1 MEKTNNYLEKLFI
14 ILISVFLAVIALF
27 LYQYYS
33 TSKYL
38 LVFEAVLIVINTSR
52 LFLDQFWNKVFNYII
67 RYRYIISL
75 VIFCLLVI
83 FKVNGSSIGVY
94 NTIFTDMKD
103 PSLAN
108 NEIVGHNRI
117 LRGDEFNVQTPYYF
131 SQYYNDFKMV
141 SHQMSISGQNMIL
154 GYNAPVKDITQLS
167 KPFTLGYILLGNERG
182 LSWYWCSKII
192 LTLLVMYEAFF
203 ILLRKNKTLS
213 ALASLAIT
221 FSPAMQWWFAP
232 HLYDVFFWAMTLFVL
247 GYYFF
252 IARGKTKW
260 IVTLLAPLAIV
271 GFVLHLFPSLQV
283 PLGLIAIILLIVCL
297 IRDRE
302 LIRFT
307 KSDFMR
313 LICAGVYVVAV
324 LGRFIF
330 QNYSQIHLLMNTVY
344 PGTRISTGKD
354 AILGQLFNN
363 LTLVLTPYS
372 DTNFSNNN
380 EISTF
385 YHFGV
390 LCMFHFIFIMYKW
403 VKSSRK
409 LDVNIGIGMSLF
421 VALFIEIYFM
431 LFGFNQ
437 LIAKITL
444 FSYINRM
451 FLVYSFTALIFTFWE
466 IDTVTREKELRN
478 IPILLLCIVIY
489 MILHFIT
496 IPTYNVSYVM
506 NFIFKSKLFFIHA
519 KLFFVL
525 EIFFFTLVALLL
537 FVKRNKLAASFYMCI
552 ILVSGLTVNPIVIG
566 SSAITN
572 HKIYDVIQDIVKKDN
587 TNWLALNST
596 YEQNYLLASGAK
608 CINAVNFYP
617 DYGKWY
623 KVDKDKKYDDV
634 YNRYAH
640 LRINLGMKRNFSNK
654 IAPDAAEI
662 TITYNDLKK
671 WKVKYILVE
680 NNNDPFYNIQEA
692 DNIQFTK
699 IYENSKDHHLIY
711 HLDY

>member
-1 MEKTNNYLEKLFI
+1 MEKINKYLEKLFI
-14 ILISVFLAVIALF
+14 VLISALLVIIAVFL
-27 LYQYYS
+27 YRHYS

-38 LVFEAVLIVINTSR
+38 LVFEAVLLVINTSR
-52 LFLDQFWNKVFNYII
+52 LFLDQFWSKAFDYII

-75 VIFCLLVI
+75 IVFCLLVL
-83 FKVNGSSIGVY
+83 FKVNGSSIGFY
-94 NTIFTDMKD
+94 NTIFTDTVD

-108 NEIVGHNRI
+108 TEIVGHNRV

-131 SQYYNDFKMV
+131 SQYYNDFKMT

-167 KPFTLGYILLGNERG
+167 KPFTLGYMFLGNERG

-192 LTLLVMYEAFF
+192 LTLLVMYEASF
-203 ILLRKNKTLS
+203 ILLRRNKTLS

-252 IARGKTKW
+252 VAKGKTKW
-260 IVTLLAPLAIV
+260 VVSVLASLAIV

-283 PLGLIAIILLIVCL
+283 PLGLLAIVLLIVCL
-297 IRDRE
+297 VRDRKE
-302 LIRFT
+302 IQFT
-307 KSDFMR
+307 KYDFIR
-313 LICAGVYVVAV
+313 LICAGTYVIAV
-324 LGRFIF
+324 LGRFII

-372 DTNFSNNN
+372 DTNFLNNN

-385 YHFGV
+385 YHFGI
-390 LCMFHFIFIMYKW
+390 LCMFYFVFIMYKW
-403 VKSSRK
+403 VKLNRK
-409 LDVNIGIGMSLF
+409 LDVNMGIGISLF
-421 VALFIEIYFM
+421 IALILEIYFM
-431 LFGFNQ
+431 LIGFNQ

-466 IDTVTREKELRN
+466 IDSVTREKEIRN
-478 IPILLLCIVIY
+478 IPILIICTVIY
-489 MILHFIT
+489 TVLHFIT
-496 IPTYNVSYVM
+496 IPAYNVSYVM
-506 NFIFKSKLFFIHA
+506 NYPINIIFKPKFFFA
-519 KLFFVL
+519 L
-525 EIFFFTLVALLL
+525 EILFFTLVALLL
-537 FVKRNKLAASFYMCI
+537 FIKRNKLAASFYMCI

-566 SSAITN
+566 SSAISN
-572 HKIYDVIQDIVKKDN
+572 HKIYNVIQDIVKKDN

-596 YEQNYLLASGAK
+596 YEQNFLLASGAK

-617 DYGKWY
+617 DYGKWLL
-623 KVDKDKKYDDV
+623 VDKYKSNDKV

-640 LRINLGMKRNFSNK
+640 LRINLGVKRDFSNE

-680 NNNDPFYNIQEA
+680 NNNDPFYNIDEVN
-692 DNIQFTK
+692 NIQFTK
-699 IYENSKDHHLIY
+699 IYENSKDPHRIY
-711 HLDY
+711 HLNYQ